1 MSILSTSIH
10 KNEKSAQNVNIRNIN
25 FWKILFPASPDDRGY
40 CKRIGKDRE
49 FHRLIADAA
58 DGSERTEDRG
68 QEENI
73 MKKDAELIIIGAGP
87 AGMTAAIYAS
97 RAGLDTIL
105 LESGAPGGKLLKTN
119 EIANWPGTKRDSGA
133 DLALR
138 MFEHS
143 TMFGAR
149 YQYGEVLSLRR
160 EGQLFSFTLTDGS
173 QLTSDVV
180 IVAAGTKERLL
191 NIPGEEKN
199 IGRGVSYCAV
209 CDGAFMRNSTAAVIG
224 AGNSAL
230 EEADYLTQ
238 SADKVYLIMRRDVFR
253 GDRILVEK
261 VQKNPKIEIIQNAV
275 PVEIK
280 DDGKRVTGLVIRHT
294 QIDRLQT
301 LDVKG
306 VFPQIGADPISG
318 FLKDFGV
325 LNDSGYLLTDERMRT
340 SVARL
345 YGAGDVRDKP
355 LRQVITAAND
365 GAVAAQ
371 QAFSDLRLPS

>member
-1 MSILSTSIH
+1 
-10 KNEKSAQNVNIRNIN
+10 
-25 FWKILFPASPDDRGY
+25 
-40 CKRIGKDRE
+40 
-49 FHRLIADAA
+49 
-58 DGSERTEDRG
+58 
-68 QEENI
+68 

-97 RAGLDTIL
+97 RAGLNTIL

-119 EIANWPGTKRDSGA
+119 EIANWPGTKRDSGS
-133 DLALR
+133 DLAIR

-143 TMFGAR
+143 TIFGAH
-149 YQYGEVLSLRR
+149 YQYGEVVSIRR
-160 EGQLFSFTLTDGS
+160 DDQTFSVTLTDGS
-173 QLTSDVV
+173 ELTADAV
-180 IVAAGTKERLL
+180 IAAAGTKERLL

-209 CDGAFMRNSTAAVIG
+209 CDGAFIRGDTAAVIG

-253 GDRILVEK
+253 GDQISVEK

-275 PVEIK
+275 PTEIK
-280 DDGKRVTGLVIRHT
+280 DDGKRVTGLIIRHT
-294 QIDRLQT
+294 QTGRLQF

-306 VFPQIGADPISG
+306 VFPYIGADPISG
-318 FLKDFGV
+318 FLKDFDV
-325 LNDSGYLLTDERMRT
+325 LNDSGYLITDDRMRT
-340 SVARL
+340 SVPGL
-345 YGAGDVRDKP
+345 YGAGDVRDKA
-355 LRQVITAAND
+355 LRQVVTAAND

-371 QAFSDLRLPS
+371 QAFSDLRLQP